1 MIIYDHKMI
10 TIDNFMRVSYIDY
23 KPIKS
28 GGRRVHMELERENV
42 FRFRRIMLLA
52 DLLLLLLA
60 GILYG
65 WSVFVAPL
73 EAEFGWVRSQTS
85 LTYTIA
91 VGANTLAGVGA
102 AYLSKRLPRRKIV
115 RIAAVCAF
123 CGMLLASFT
132 TSRWQLYL
140 GYGVLFGAAAGM
152 VYNSVLSTVV
162 GWFPNIPTTISGF
175 LLMSYGFSAAI
186 FGPLSNLG
194 IERFGWRVTF
204 RALGMIALVI
214 FAVCAQAVRHPTQEE
229 TALLPQPA
237 QAKHVQAG
245 QSLTPKQML
254 RQASFWLY
262 ACWTILMASVGMAL
276 SGHASPIAQSLNYT
290 AAAAAMFA
298 GLVSVCNGAG
308 RLVFGAVY
316 DRLGMK
322 TLLVVPVM
330 CIAGSALLMLACS
343 AQISALLIPA
353 FLLLG
358 LSFGASPVCSTGFI
372 KSTFGPEHYGMNLGL
387 ANLAVL
393 VSAYVGPY
401 VSGVLFER
409 SGYSAVYL
417 MMLGL
422 AVGGGMMAIILL
434 AQGKKRT

>member
-1 MIIYDHKMI
+1 
-10 TIDNFMRVSYIDY
+10 
-23 KPIKS
+23 
-28 GGRRVHMELERENV
+28 
-42 FRFRRIMLLA
+42 
-52 DLLLLLLA
+52 
-60 GILYG
+60 
-65 WSVFVAPL
+65 
-73 EAEFGWVRSQTS
+73 
-85 LTYTIA
+85 
-91 VGANTLAGVGA
+91 
-102 AYLSKRLPRRKIV
+102 
-115 RIAAVCAF
+115 
-123 CGMLLASFT
+123 
-132 TSRWQLYL
+132 
-140 GYGVLFGAAAGM
+140 
-152 VYNSVLSTVV
+152 
-162 GWFPNIPTTISGF
+162 
-175 LLMSYGFSAAI
+175 
-186 FGPLSNLG
+186 
-194 IERFGWRVTF
+194 
-204 RALGMIALVI
+204 
-214 FAVCAQAVRHPTQEE
+214 
-229 TALLPQPA
+229 
-237 QAKHVQAG
+237 
-245 QSLTPKQML
+245 
-254 RQASFWLY
+254 
-262 ACWTILMASVGMAL
+262 
-276 SGHASPIAQSLNYT
+276 
-290 AAAAAMFA
+290 MFA

-330 CIAGSALLMLACS
+330 CIAGSAFLMLACS